1 VPPSRRTVLVGT
13 ATLCGSLSLAGCLGD
28 RPDLRLRNF
37 TEETHTLAVTVA
49 QGKTRI
55 LDTER
60 TLAPDEQSVV
70 ESVFDD
76 AGTFEF
82 VVSVDGGPEVTD
94 SVELDGE
101 PPDVAYV
108 TVRSGGE
115 VNVGELVP

>member
-1 VPPSRRTVLVGT
+1 VPRSRRTVLAGV
-13 ATLCGSLSLAGCLGD
+13 ATLCGSLTLAGCLGD

-37 TEETHTLAVTVA
+37 TDETHTLAVTVSRDD
-49 QGKTRI
+49 TEI

-101 PPDVAYV
+101 PPDMAHVM
-108 TVRSGGE
+108 VRSGGG

>member
-1 VPPSRRTVLVGT
+1 VPRSRRTVLAGV
-13 ATLCGSLSLAGCLGD
+13 ATLCGSLTLAGCLGD

-37 TEETHTLAVTVA
+37 TDETHTLAVTVSRDD
-49 QGKTRI
+49 TEI

-70 ESVFDD
+70 ESVFND

-101 PPDVAYV
+101 PPDVAHV